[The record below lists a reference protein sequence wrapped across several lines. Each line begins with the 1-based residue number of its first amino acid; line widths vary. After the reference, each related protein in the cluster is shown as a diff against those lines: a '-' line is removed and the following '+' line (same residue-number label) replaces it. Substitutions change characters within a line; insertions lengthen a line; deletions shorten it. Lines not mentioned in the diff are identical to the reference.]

1 MTIESGPDTREQAVP
16 RTLVK
21 NVYFKPGRLDEKSPV
36 VKSLQKS
43 DLFRGMSL
51 ADIEGCLTCSNSRLV
66 TYEKNE
72 PIFYMDDQPSRI
84 MMLVSGAVVVGRD
97 TPDGRRIVMRT
108 FDQPGDLFGEVYL
121 FVDTKSYDHYAEA
134 VKPTEILEIPKE
146 FITHLCSR
154 ACQYHSKLIGNTLGV
169 LAKKA
174 YFLDRRLL
182 IMSSTSLREKIAKVL
197 ILQEE
202 KTPGVPLKMTREQMA
217 EYISTTRPS
226 VSRELMNMQE
236 DGLIRVDRSGIHI
249 VDRDGL
255 EALTEN

>member
-1 MTIESGPDTREQAVP
+1 MPGTLSKSTYIRAGDVQTKSWLSGSLTR
-16 RTLVK
+16 
-21 NVYFKPGRLDEKSPV
+21 
-36 VKSLQKS
+36 S

-51 ADIEGCLTCSNSRLV
+51 GDIEGCLTCSGARLV
-66 TYEKNE
+66 TYEKDE
-72 PIFYMDDQPSRI
+72 PIFYMDDRPSKI
-84 MMLVSGAVVVGRD
+84 MMVVSGAVVVGRD

-121 FVDTKSYDHYAEA
+121 FVDTRVYDHYAEA
-134 VKPTEILEIPKE
+134 LRRTQILEIPKD
-146 FITHLCSR
+146 FIFHTCGKACS
-154 ACQYHSKLIGNTLGV
+154 YHSQLISNTLRV

-174 YFLDRRLL
+174 YFLDRRLV

-197 ILQEE
+197 IMQEE
-202 KTPGVPLKMTREQMA
+202 RTPGVPLKMTREQMA

-249 VDRDGL
+249 ENPAAL
-255 EALTEN
+255 EALTEA